1 MNKLDFDIS
10 KLSEYRE
17 DNCLEVKKAT
27 KGLPNSIWETYSSF
41 ANSEGG
47 LILLGIEEDKKYQLF
62 SLIGIGE
69 RAGSGIPSIIS
80 VWSDATGVVPTYQQ
94 FFAPDRVQFVI
105 DVNGT
110 TADKPLKSDVAVPLS
125 GELSGKTSEKTT
137 EKTTEKILCIIKNN
151 PYVTYRELAEALA
164 MTEDSI
170 YWSVKQLRK
179 QGLLHRIGGRKEGYW
194 QVQTQ

>member
-27 KGLPNSIWETYSSF
+27 NGLPNSIWETYSSF

-47 LILLGIEEDKKYQLF
+47 LILLGVEEDKNHQLL

-80 VWSDATGVVPTYQQ
+80 VWSDATGVVPTYKQS
-94 FFAPDRVQFVI
+94 FAPDRVQFVI

-125 GELSGKTSEKTT
+125 GELSGKMPEKTSEKILYLISENPRITT
-137 EKTTEKILCIIKNN
+137 
-151 PYVTYRELAEALA
+151 RELVDIIGIHERNVARNLKTLQE
-164 MTEDSI
+164 
-170 YWSVKQLRK
+170 R
-179 QGLLHRIGGRKEGYW
+179 GFLHRIGGRKEGYW
-194 QVQTQ
+194 QVVTQ